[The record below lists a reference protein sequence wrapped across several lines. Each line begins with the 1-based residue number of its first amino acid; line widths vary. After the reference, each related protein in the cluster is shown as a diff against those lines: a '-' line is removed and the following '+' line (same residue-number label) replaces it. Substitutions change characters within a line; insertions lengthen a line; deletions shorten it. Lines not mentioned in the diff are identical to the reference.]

1 MAKDHPFNFGCH
13 KCGFCEVKHVEN
25 DRSAIEIEWYY
36 IVKPSR
42 SISTYQHSISIGASW
57 WFMCELHPFNPKNCH
72 YSSVISITPNKL
84 APAIRSWPN
93 EAPGTKSGYH
103 SPKENWGNLPAAIP
117 TRSQGGSK
125 STEMKTGLRP
135 STANRRY
142 EALKVARCNQHG
154 ISTQLQKKRNM

>member
-1 MAKDHPFNFGCH
+1 MIQISQQHGLETQTSTDPQMAKDHPFNFGCH

-117 TRSQGGSK
+117 TRRLKKHRNEDRSQTIYSK
-125 STEMKTGLRP
+125 SKVW
-135 STANRRY
+135 ST
-142 EALKVARCNQHG
+142 
-154 ISTQLQKKRNM
+154 